1 LAKQGVEKP
10 ANPPFLYSNLGM
22 GLLGQALANDAGIT
36 YPELLTLEITGPL
49 GLNDTVIA
57 LSPDQQERFLQ
68 GHDSEHREVHEW
80 NLDAFAG
87 AGAIRST
94 AGDMLTYLEAQ
105 LHPEKLPVNYSGGAA
120 LAAALAQSH
129 DLRAD
134 AAPGMRIAIAW
145 MFDTATET
153 CSHGGGTGGFSSFAL
168 FNRKGD
174 YAVIVMVNVSPR
186 NTSFAELLSEHIVAR
201 LEGRAAISL
210 RNGVF

>member
-1 LAKQGVEKP
+1 
-10 ANPPFLYSNLGM
+10 M

-49 GLNDTVIA
+49 GLNDTVVA

-105 LHPEKLPVNYSGGAA
+105 LHPEKIPVNHSGGAA

-134 AAPGMRIAIAW
+134 AAR
-145 MFDTATET
+145 
-153 CSHGGGTGGFSSFAL
+153 
-168 FNRKGD
+168 
-174 YAVIVMVNVSPR
+174 PR
-186 NTSFAELLSEHIVAR
+186 GSNCDCLDVR
-201 LEGRAAISL
+201 YRY
-210 RNGVF
+210 